1 MAQRSERSSLPDL
14 VFADLRPSVAT
25 ALDTPEVVAL
35 LDAMIVR
42 GWRPR
47 QLRDRV
53 GSLPVQSA
61 PAEDARVIVEAL
73 RALLE
78 QQSPQ
83 ESYDEELRRRARSEP
98 EARDAAEPPAG
109 PEERARW
116 VSMIRSGLKG
126 RSQVPFG
133 PPVRLRPD
141 CSLCTGEAEFFVR
154 RDVHL
159 CGSCVDL
166 LAAGEVRAD
175 RATGT

>member
-1 MAQRSERSSLPDL
+1 
-14 VFADLRPSVAT
+14 
-25 ALDTPEVVAL
+25 
-35 LDAMIVR
+35 VR

-53 GSLPVQSA
+53 GALPVQASA
-61 PAEDARVIVEAL
+61 AEDARVIVEAL
-73 RALLE
+73 GALLE
-78 QQSPQ
+78 QPSPQ
-83 ESYDEELRRRARSEP
+83 ESYDEELRRRAHREQDAR
-98 EARDAAEPPAG
+98 EAAQQPAA

>member
-1 MAQRSERSSLPDL
+1 MAQHPPPSSVPDL
-14 VFADLRPSVAT
+14 VFADLRPPVASS
-25 ALDTPEVVAL
+25 LDTPEVGAL
-35 LDAMIVR
+35 LQAMVVR

-53 GSLPVQSA
+53 GALPVQSA
-61 PAEDARVIVEAL
+61 PAEDARVIVETL
-73 RALLE
+73 RGLLE

-83 ESYDEELRRRARSEP
+83 ESYDEELRRRAQAEQ
-98 EARDAAEPPAG
+98 DALETAHQPAA

-116 VSMIRSGLKG
+116 VSVIRSGLKG

>member
-1 MAQRSERSSLPDL
+1 MAQRPQPSSQPEL
-14 VFADLRPSVAT
+14 VFADLRPSVAA

-35 LDAMIVR
+35 LEAMIVR

-61 PAEDARVIVEAL
+61 PTEDARVIVDAL

-83 ESYDEELRRRARSEP
+83 ESYDEELRRRARSEQD
-98 EARDAAEPPAG
+98 ARDAAHQPAA

-126 RSQVPFG
+126 PSQVPFG
-133 PPVRLRPD
+133 PPVRIRPD

>member
-1 MAQRSERSSLPDL
+1 MAQRPQRSSLPDL
-14 VFADLRPSVAT
+14 VFPDLRPAVAA

-61 PAEDARVIVEAL
+61 PTEDARVIVDAL

-83 ESYDEELRRRARSEP
+83 ESYDEELRRRVRSEQD
-98 EARDAAEPPAG
+98 ARDAAQQPAA